1 MRGHIERVHRLGVS
15 GWAWAAAGPVRLE
28 VLVDG
33 VPVDE
38 IVADRPRAD
47 LDAAGLG
54 ACAFEA
60 WFPAAKAP
68 GATVA
73 LRTRDGDVLPS
84 GLAGVPAPPA
94 PAAQRP
100 DFGAPLALFLDAAT
114 PDAARDAGSAAALS
128 HMASLRRLG
137 FEVAFAAEAD
147 AAAVLRSTA
156 GRVRLAYLHRLPVMA
171 RWVGTVRALN
181 PGVRVMFALADLAS
195 LREAREAV
203 VHRRRISGH
212 LAAAELAACRMADAV
227 LTHSTVEAG
236 LLARSAALP
245 PVYVVPWEVPA
256 RPATVPVGCRRG
268 MGFIASYGHAPNR
281 DAAEVLLRQV
291 MPLVRGVDPTIPCVL
306 AGSGMPDG
314 LRAEALSRGAV
325 VLGQVE
331 DAGAF
336 FSQVRVS
343 VAPLRFG
350 AGVKGKVLDSLAAG
364 VPCVMSR
371 IAAEAMPLP
380 RTLRRY
386 VRADPAGLAA
396 GVLRLHANAA
406 EAAALAR
413 AGLAW
418 VARRHA
424 AHIVDRALRRAAI
437 PEAGQARRGPPASRQ
452 ESGG

>member
-1 MRGHIERVHRLGVS
+1 MRGHIERMHQLGVS
-15 GWAWAAAGPVRLE
+15 GWAWAASGPVRLE

-33 VPVDE
+33 VPVDD

-73 LRTRDGDVLPS
+73 LCTRDGEVLPS
-84 GLAGVPAPPA
+84 GPAGVATPPA
-94 PAAQRP
+94 PAARLP
-100 DFGAPLALFLDAAT
+100 DLGAPLALFLDAAT

-128 HMASLRRLG
+128 HMAALRRLG
-137 FEVAFAAEAD
+137 FEVAFAADAD
-147 AAAVLRSTA
+147 AAALLQSTA

-171 RWVGTVRALN
+171 RWAESVRALN
-181 PGVRVMFALADLAS
+181 PGVRVVFSLADLAS
-195 LREAREAV
+195 LREAREAAV
-203 VHRRRISGH
+203 HHRRLSGH

-227 LTHSTVEAG
+227 VTHSAVEAR
-236 LLARSAALP
+236 LLAQSAALP
-245 PVYVVPWEVPA
+245 LVCVVPWEVPA
-256 RPATVPVGCRRG
+256 RPSAVPVGCRRG
-268 MGFIASYGHAPNR
+268 VGFIGSYGHAPNR

-291 MPLVRGVDPTIPCVL
+291 MPLVRNVDPTIPCVL
-306 AGSGMPDG
+306 AGSCMPEG

-350 AGVKGKVLDSLAAG
+350 AGVKGKVLDSIAAG
-364 VPCVMSR
+364 VPCVMSPV
-371 IAAEAMPLP
+371 AAEAMSLP

-396 GVLRLHANAA
+396 GVLRLHADAA
-406 EAAALAR
+406 EAAALSQ

-424 AHIVDRALRRAAI
+424 ARVVDRALRRAAI
-437 PEAGQARRGPPASRQ
+437 P
-452 ESGG
+452 